1 MKEKGGRLFF
11 GQHFQY
17 SFEIADGAAGDGLRV
32 GAEIEDLHGNIA
44 FITVFEQCFQDRRE
58 FRLAKAG
65 ARSIGV
71 IDMDMAEIPGI
82 QSPENGSGQ

>member
-17 SFEIADGAAGDGLRV
+17 PFEIADGAAGDRLRG

-44 FITVFEQCFQDRRE
+44 FITVFEQCF
-58 FRLAKAG
+58 
-65 ARSIGV
+65 
-71 IDMDMAEIPGI
+71 
-82 QSPENGSGQ
+82 